1 MPPSS
6 LSHLTYTVVDICLDG
21 QNAFNFYGTKL
32 CQECS
37 APLPLSE
44 GISKGKATHAVI
56 HVLSFRWTITLI
68 SDRFFWCPEQQKKVN
83 SEHKAVKDLQCTAL
97 INKGLYQL
105 RAHDWCVNISAVTQ
119 SGTRRRVTP
128 LFTEHKDHKQVLAT
142 SASPSVKEWAFQII
156 HGLSKDLNGDQDR
169 AARFHF
175 GDFLRNQR
183 RNIFTWAKVKSCCRI
198 NKL

>member
-1 MPPSS
+1 MS
-6 LSHLTYTVVDICLDG
+6 LRSHSHFTYTVVVIGQDG
-21 QNAFNFYGTKL
+21 QNAFNFYDTKL

-56 HVLSFRWTITLI
+56 HVLPFRWTITLI
-68 SDRFFWCPEQQKKVN
+68 SDRHFWCPEQQKKVN
-83 SEHKAVKDLQCTAL
+83 SEHKAVKDLQCSAL

-128 LFTEHKDHKQVLAT
+128 LFTEHKDHKRALAT
-142 SASPSVKEWAFQII
+142 SASPSVNGWAFQRI
-156 HGLSKDLNGDQDR
+156 HGLSKDLNGDQ
-169 AARFHF
+169 
-175 GDFLRNQR
+175 FLRSQHFK
-183 RNIFTWAKVKSCCRI
+183 ISTWIDQQSWVS
-198 NKL
+198 L